1 MTFLC
6 VCILCVNMCY
16 ICNFCVYALLF
27 NYEKMK
33 KYKMTKKYA
42 NFNYLIVSREIL
54 KNKIIK
60 NHVLCYFYYCFQS
73 TKRQN

>member
-1 MTFLC
+1 MC
-6 VCILCVNMCY
+6 VYIMCV
-16 ICNFCVYALLF
+16 ICNFCVYVLLF

-42 NFNYLIVSREIL
+42 NFNYLIVSRETL

-60 NHVLCYFYYCFQS
+60 NHVLCYFIIVFKVQ
-73 TKRQN
+73 KRKN

>member
-1 MTFLC
+1 
-6 VCILCVNMCY
+6 MCY

-33 KYKMTKKYA
+33 NNKNDKKYA
-42 NFNYLIVSREIL
+42 NFNYLIVSRETL

-60 NHVLCYFYYCFQS
+60 NHVLYYFIIVFKVQ
-73 TKRQN
+73 KRQN